1 MRRYRLTVFEL
12 FPYTSPEER
21 EEYYEP
27 DKKDEFLPQLRYD
40 RLGARNHCRKK
51 GQTNLSW
58 GRDYGN
64 SVPVSNS

>member
-27 DKKDEFLPQLRYD
+27 DKKDGFLPQLRYD

-51 GQTNLSW
+51 DQTNLS
-58 GRDYGN
+58 
-64 SVPVSNS
+64 